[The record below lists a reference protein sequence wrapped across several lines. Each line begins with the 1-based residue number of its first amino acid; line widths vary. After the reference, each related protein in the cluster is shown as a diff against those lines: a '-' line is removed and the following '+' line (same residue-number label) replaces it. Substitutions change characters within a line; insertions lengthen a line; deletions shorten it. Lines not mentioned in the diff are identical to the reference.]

1 MEGEGYQSTS
11 QVVAAIQR
19 LSWILIV
26 KIIYFLCIGTK
37 CYFLYYASGL

>member
-11 QVVAAIQR
+11 KVVAAIQR

-26 KIIYFLCIGTK
+26 KSILIY
-37 CYFLYYASGL
+37 